1 MENSMLTIEED
12 LVLNEFEVKKS
23 IDLQVSK
30 NHNIEFIIYPFSN
43 IIEELIKYTLKCIL
57 LKFDKV
63 MIANTV
69 YNIMFESILNGLKA
83 NAKKLFFIE
92 KSLNILNTE
101 EYKTGIIAFKKHI
114 NKTNLRKYGELNKGK
129 GVFVKVHF
137 NFNDGGMQ
145 VEIVNNTM
153 LLPSEEIRI
162 REKLAM
168 GEKYDSLMNYYIDNA
183 DATEGEGLGLV
194 LSLILLKAEKLDPSL
209 YRIGTKDGITFA
221 RIEIPF
227 NHNFISKRH
236 HALEQ

>member
-1 MENSMLTIEED
+1 MLTIEED
-12 LVLNEFEVKKS
+12 LVLNESEVKRN
-23 IDLQVSK
+23 IDLQVS
-30 NHNIEFIIYPFSN
+30 NNQNIEFIIYPFSS
-43 IIEELIKYTLKCIL
+43 IIEDLIKYTLKCIL

-114 NKTNLRKYGELNKGK
+114 NKTNLRKYGELNKVK

-183 DATEGEGLGLV
+183 DASEGEGLGLV

-227 NHNFISKRH
+227 NNNFISKRH